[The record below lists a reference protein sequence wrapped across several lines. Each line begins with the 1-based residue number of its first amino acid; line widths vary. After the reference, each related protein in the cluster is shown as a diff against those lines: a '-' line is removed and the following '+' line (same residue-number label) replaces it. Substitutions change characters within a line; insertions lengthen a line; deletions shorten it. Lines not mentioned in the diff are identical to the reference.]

1 MKSRAF
7 EHNYYVTCIE
17 WNLFIGYALLIQF
30 LLVFYFNVWT
40 PWKFNHDIL
49 EEYAEIIDRKLGP
62 GVSGGVLSA
71 VDNLTK
77 HQIHHTLYRWFVVRA
92 DPDDDKFVD
101 CYIAAGAVCL
111 ITEDRHFTAVKK
123 MKFPPVQVMSMSEFE
138 QFFNRE
144 K

>member
-1 MKSRAF
+1 LRVVIDTNFLWVSISGRSAYHWIF
-7 EHNYYVTCIE
+7 QAILDGSLTLSVTS
-17 WNLFIGYALLIQF
+17 
-30 LLVFYFNVWT
+30 
-40 PWKFNHDIL
+40 DIL

-62 GVSGGVLSA
+62 GVSSAVLSA
-71 VDNLTK
+71 FDNLTN
-77 HQIHHTLYRWFVVRA
+77 IEYITRYYRWFAVKA

-111 ITEDRHFTAVKK
+111 ITEDKHFTAVKK